1 MPDHNH
7 NSSHQIVFLE
17 YKFMF
22 DPSET
27 FAHLFEFDQAMGRAF
42 GAMGF
47 EVEIIKGVEGQGLS
61 KIFFIKKKKEIE
73 TPNSPTIPKKLTKP
87 KV

>member
-1 MPDHNH
+1 MSDHIH
-7 NSSHQIVFLE
+7 NSSHQVVFLE

-42 GAMGF
+42 DAMGF
-47 EVEIIKGVEGQGLS
+47 EVEIIRGVEGHGLA

-73 TPNSPTIPKKLTKP
+73 IPKPPTIPKKLTRP